1 MSGKTAG
8 RALKAAISEGL
19 LGSPS
24 LFYEPGSPKHA
35 ALFYDLDEF
44 EAGLDRAKDA
54 FGKGINCDRG
64 LENALSSLRSWFF
77 TIRTDPRPVN
87 NVLGVSKTWSRG
99 RDRGR
104 GLYLKE
110 KNVFR
115 RRQFQSCEGAKTLY
129 LSVVHSKRTASYTG

>member
-54 FGKGINCDRG
+54 FGKGIYGIYTSVCG
-64 LENALSSLRSWFF
+64 KTVIEVSSPRSRFF
-77 TIRTDPRPVN
+77 TIQTDPKSWVSAKRGVGAGVGDSGSGSIFERKECCSK
-87 NVLGVSKTWSRG
+87 VL
-99 RDRGR
+99 
-104 GLYLKE
+104 
-110 KNVFR
+110 
-115 RRQFQSCEGAKTLY
+115 
-129 LSVVHSKRTASYTG
+129 TAVL

>member
-54 FGKGINCDRG
+54 FGKGIYGIYTSVCG
-64 LENALSSLRSWFF
+64 KTVIEVSSPRSRFF
-77 TIRTDPRPVN
+77 TIQTDPKSWVSAKR
-87 NVLGVSKTWSRG
+87 GVGAGVGT
-99 RDRGR
+99 RGR

-110 KNVFR
+110 KNVVPKF
-115 RRQFQSCEGAKTLY
+115 
-129 LSVVHSKRTASYTG
+129 

>member
-54 FGKGINCDRG
+54 FGKGIYDIYTSVCGKTVIEVLKMHFQAHGHGFSLYRPTLSWSITSWVSAKRG
-64 LENALSSLRSWFF
+64 VGSGVGDSGSGSIFERKECCSK
-77 TIRTDPRPVN
+77 
-87 NVLGVSKTWSRG
+87 VL
-99 RDRGR
+99 
-104 GLYLKE
+104 
-110 KNVFR
+110 
-115 RRQFQSCEGAKTLY
+115 
-129 LSVVHSKRTASYTG
+129 TAVL